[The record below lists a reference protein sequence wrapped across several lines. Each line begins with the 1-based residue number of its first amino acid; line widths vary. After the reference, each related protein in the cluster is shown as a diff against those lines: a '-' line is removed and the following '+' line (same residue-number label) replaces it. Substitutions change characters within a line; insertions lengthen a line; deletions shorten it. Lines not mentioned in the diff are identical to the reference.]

1 MNDLSAAW
9 GRRMGCKRREQL
21 YRKVAM
27 SGIESIDRRPA
38 GLFPPLLAG
47 AVDRYSSLAGCAG
60 AERREVAAPNVR
72 ETMKAS
78 LFAVASIALCSSPHL
93 ELVRGT
99 PNTWSEADPA
109 IRAWYQSLTQPDDPT
124 MSCCGEAD
132 AFEAD
137 IFEAEGDHYIAI
149 ITNGK
154 GVIPNGTRIA
164 VPNAKMKVDK
174 GNPTGHGIIFLGVDG
189 KIFCYVTPSGL

>member
-1 MNDLSAAW
+1 LQSPVLFADETELS
-9 GRRMGCKRREQL
+9 
-21 YRKVAM
+21 YRLRVVRYAFI
-27 SGIESIDRRPA
+27 S
-38 GLFPPLLAG
+38 LA
-47 AVDRYSSLAGCAG
+47 DSYSSLPDALALGDG
-60 AERREVAAPNVR
+60 RSPPPENVR
-72 ETMKAS
+72 ETMKAC
-78 LFAVASIALCSSPHL
+78 LFAAASIALCSSPHL
-93 ELVRGT
+93 DLVRGT
-99 PNTWSEADPA
+99 PNTWSETDPP

-137 IFEAEGDHYIAI
+137 SFEAEGDHYIAV

-154 GVIPNGTRIA
+154 GVIPNGTRVA

-189 KIFCYVTPSGL
+189 KVFCYVTPSGL